1 MIRETNSHSSMQ
13 EQESN
18 SSNFGEDV
26 SSRTSFHP
34 PNIKSAIDWEK
45 PDFDELDLCMEIT
58 TYILHGQ

>member
-1 MIRETNSHSSMQ
+1 MIRQTNNHSMQ

-18 SSNFGEDV
+18 SSQLSEDV
-26 SSRTSFHP
+26 SARTSFLP

-58 TYILHGQ
+58 TYILNGQ

>member
-1 MIRETNSHSSMQ
+1 MIYKNNNDSMQ
-13 EQESN
+13 EPESN
-18 SSNFGEDV
+18 SSTLTEDV
-26 SSRTSFHP
+26 STRTSFHP